1 MGMRIDKTSAFST
14 KNGVVTAL
22 SKKKEPSFHG
32 MTKQMKKLIHIDGQK
47 DIKQIIAKRNG
58 KSMIVGKLPP
68 FIFNKLPKENR
79 EAAIREFYSVFDQIS
94 EELRHFDDSKA
105 TSIEELKKRRYKSTQ
120 KLLENLLYKYKLAG
134 IFDDVDI
141 EYINKGGKGAGYHI
155 IGLRGQDIDE
165 DELVM
170 KNYHVVEG
178 ANWQPYKSHG
188 NYAEQNSAVYW
199 MNNAGYDTQR
209 GKFFWG
215 NLKQGYMIVKY
226 IDEDVR
232 NPERFVSP
240 YSYGLKCTDEDIV
253 TKHNTCKSYSYDWG
267 GVRVIN
273 RVKNSSKT
281 ARAVLKKIRLCKEDY
296 KPALWE
302 QLYNTKKM
310 DKSQRNAGLAMA
322 IKHMPNKNYYINRCL
337 ELNDKL
343 VNRALAYVLKYLP
356 YEDSVKYFEKLAQ
369 KDDTITEIILFNE
382 IPLIAK
388 EHKNAVIYD
397 DLQYAG
403 SDIHPERILELY
415 NIAEKYAGKDSIE
428 HLASFLH
435 LLPHEHFRS
444 YYKRLAEIDNYALHD
459 RLIYKLSFV
468 NKEDLSF
475 AIKNI
480 ASNLKESDIVLKK
493 RLTLDASGIPDC
505 DLEEV
510 ERLTGFKYET
520 IKKEHEQGI
529 I

>member
-1 MGMRIDKTSAFST
+1 
-14 KNGVVTAL
+14 
-22 SKKKEPSFHG
+22 
-32 MTKQMKKLIHIDGQK
+32 
-47 DIKQIIAKRNG
+47 
-58 KSMIVGKLPP
+58 
-68 FIFNKLPKENR
+68 
-79 EAAIREFYSVFDQIS
+79 
-94 EELRHFDDSKA
+94 
-105 TSIEELKKRRYKSTQ
+105 
-120 KLLENLLYKYKLAG
+120 
-134 IFDDVDI
+134 
-141 EYINKGGKGAGYHI
+141 
-155 IGLRGQDIDE
+155 
-165 DELVM
+165 M

-273 RVKNSSKT
+273 RVRNSSKT
-281 ARAVLKKIRLCKEDY
+281 ARAVLKKILVCKEDY
-296 KPALWE
+296 KPALSE

-310 DKSQRNAGLAMA
+310 DKNQRNAGLAMA

-388 EHKNAVIYD
+388 EHKNAVVYD